1 MSTDEND
8 DIVKELNEIKDFL
21 KKKNYIVDSSNT
33 EDTDH
38 ELVVNCEKKFDYNDD
53 DGEYKN
59 LGTIKIKIVFDD
71 NESSGGFGRKRI
83 IKRKKSTRKKRKTR
97 K

>member
-21 KKKNYIVDSSNT
+21 KKKHYIVDSSNT

-53 DGEYKN
+53 DGEYVDRS
-59 LGTIKIKIVFDD
+59 IKIKIVFDI
-71 NESSGGFGRKRI
+71 NKPSGGFGRKRI